1 MGWMGQVWGRGGCG
15 WGPTVS
21 EKPQGSCR
29 VVFLEPLV
37 AVGCYMWGVG
47 RGCREERG
55 TLKALGPGLW
65 LSLQRCLF

>member
-1 MGWMGQVWGRGGCG
+1 M
-15 WGPTVS
+15 S

-29 VVFLEPLV
+29 VVFREPLV

-55 TLKALGPGLW
+55 TLKGPGLW
-65 LSLQRCLF
+65 LSLQRCFSKTYLKQFGNTAF